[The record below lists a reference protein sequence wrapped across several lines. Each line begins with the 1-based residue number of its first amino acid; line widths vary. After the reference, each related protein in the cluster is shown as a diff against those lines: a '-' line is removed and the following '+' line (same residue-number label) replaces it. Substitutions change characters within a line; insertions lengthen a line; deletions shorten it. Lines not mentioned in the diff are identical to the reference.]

1 VSEVEAVKKKAVEPR
16 GDFRVSLSKALV
28 YRLKLRALDLS
39 ARTGARVTWVALLE
53 QAAEALL
60 QGGSQ

>member
-1 VSEVEAVKKKAVEPR
+1 MVKKKKSKETR
-16 GDFRVSLSKALV
+16 GDFRVGLPKDLV

-39 ARTGARVTWVALLE
+39 ARTGSRVTWVALLE

-60 QGGSQ
+60 QGGAQ